1 MIERTLE
8 RLYQL
13 GLTAMVEAVEEQR
26 NRGQVDNLS
35 FEERLC
41 LIVDRQ
47 WEARQQKRTDRRLK
61 QAKLKQGANS
71 GDIDFRHKRGLD
83 KAVIL
88 DLLECNWIKAR
99 RNVILTG
106 ATGLGKTWI
115 ACALA
120 DRACRCGLTAYYQRV
135 PRLVEE
141 LNLARAD
148 GSYLRLLAKLAK
160 FDLLILDDWG
170 LAPLN
175 GAAQHDILEVIDDRA
190 GIRSTLVT
198 SQLPV
203 AKWHAMVADPS
214 VADALLDRI
223 VGSSHQIAL
232 KGESKRSQLE

>member
-88 DLLECNWIKAR
+88 DLLQLHVPEHIGFLAGTR
-99 RNVILTG
+99 T
-106 ATGLGKTWI
+106 LG
-115 ACALA
+115 
-120 DRACRCGLTAYYQRV
+120 Q
-135 PRLVEE
+135 PRDFPVLS
-141 LNLARAD
+141 N
-148 GSYLRLLAKLAK
+148 GRL
-160 FDLLILDDWG
+160 
-170 LAPLN
+170 
-175 GAAQHDILEVIDDRA
+175 Q
-190 GIRSTLVT
+190 
-198 SQLPV
+198 
-203 AKWHAMVADPS
+203 PS
-214 VADALLDRI
+214 P
-223 VGSSHQIAL
+223 SF
-232 KGESKRSQLE
+232 